1 MTTREEKI
9 EHLRGI
15 TGRYLPW
22 VADQLPK
29 NWPNGKNVNHK
40 VLWKEVGIK
49 CCTGCREWKP
59 TSDFYPRRQEGG
71 YLGRCKPCQNE
82 YMMGR
87 HEAHKVTKVCPWC
100 DHEFRTRK
108 SEQGTY
114 CSNACQNAYQLYK
127 DGKNTC
133 RVKWPEFAKCPE
145 CRTRFEKKNPHHKYC
160 SERCPDRVHSRSK
173 IRFTS
178 CRCFWCGTWFVGDRQ
193 AFFNTGGGRSFC
205 SDLCSKK
212 CSQAGRRQFWI
223 ARWRRIAIYERDNY
237 TCQICFQPVEP
248 TEPGDW
254 HPLMPTL
261 DHIVHQSKGG
271 DHSDDNLRT
280 AHAICN
286 SMRSDNED
294 VPDGYDVGS
303 WVEDWLSQTELS
315 TA

>member
-9 EHLRGI
+9 EHLREI

-40 VLWKEVGIK
+40 VLWREVGIK
-49 CCTGCREWKP
+49 CCTRCLEWKP

-71 YLGRCKPCQNE
+71 YLGPCKPCQNE

-108 SEQGTY
+108 SEQGKY

-133 RVKWPEFAKCPE
+133 RVKCPEFAKCPE
-145 CRTRFEKKNPHHKYC
+145 CRTRFEKKTPNHKYC
-160 SERCPDRVHSRSK
+160 SERCKDRVHSGQRE
-173 IRFTS
+173 
-178 CRCFWCGTWFVGDRQ
+178 
-193 AFFNTGGGRSFC
+193 
-205 SDLCSKK
+205 
-212 CSQAGRRQFWI
+212 FWI